1 MAGGHGASQ
10 VSPSWAEPDA
20 APSLL
25 GGEVTRVHG
34 TCMQIEF
41 PPNLLKFGGL
51 EGGNHSYLFTG
62 NVINGAVLKSSRK
75 LFHKWCRMLPDGRKM
90 KTFSFNDCQNI
101 LES

>member
-1 MAGGHGASQ
+1 MAGGHGASP
-10 VSPSWAEPDA
+10 VSLSWAEPDA

-25 GGEVTRVHG
+25 GGEVTRVHR

-62 NVINGAVLKSSRK
+62 NVINVINTENYFISGAA
-75 LFHKWCRMLPDGRKM
+75 C
-90 KTFSFNDCQNI
+90 CQMG
-101 LES
+101 EK